1 MPCPANRANTPDFP
15 ILMLVGPV
23 FTRELLLAPRRTRM
37 YVSRA
42 SYGLALLVLMSTAWL
57 VLTGTQLIR
66 DVGDLARFGM
76 TLFQILAPLQLAV
89 VIFFSALLAASA
101 VSQEKDRR
109 TLDLL
114 LLTKLSNTELVLG
127 KLLAALLNVFVLLA
141 VGLPV
146 FMLAALF
153 GGVSFAQIGRVFAVT
168 VLSVLAGG
176 SLGSTL
182 ALWREKTFQALA
194 LSMLILMFWLVAW
207 RAVAM
212 GVLGSNWGGVAAESC
227 ATVASPLEAI
237 LEASRPYTEVNP
249 ALGVFGS
256 PVNLFL
262 LVAVGMVVA
271 LNGLA
276 IARVRTWN
284 PSREAQTFRR
294 EDETWHRA
302 SIYSTEQ
309 EARAPRQPTQ
319 EELVKKRGQ
328 APRVGMKP
336 AVLRIGP
343 RSQSPFFHKREPRP
357 RWPASP
363 LGAVPRSGDTAARG
377 REPDSHAGGLG

>member
-1 MPCPANRANTPDFP
+1 
-15 ILMLVGPV
+15 
-23 FTRELLLAPRRTRM
+23 M

-309 EARAPRQPTQ
+309 EAAH
-319 EELVKKRGQ
+319 LVSQR
-328 APRVGMKP
+328 R
-336 AVLRIGP
+336 
-343 RSQSPFFHKREPRP
+343 RS
-357 RWPASP
+357 
-363 LGAVPRSGDTAARG
+363 L
-377 REPDSHAGGLG
+377 

>member
-1 MPCPANRANTPDFP
+1 
-15 ILMLVGPV
+15 
-23 FTRELLLAPRRTRM
+23 M

-176 SLGSTL
+176 VS
-182 ALWREKTFQALA
+182 
-194 LSMLILMFWLVAW
+194 
-207 RAVAM
+207 
-212 GVLGSNWGGVAAESC
+212 
-227 ATVASPLEAI
+227 
-237 LEASRPYTEVNP
+237 
-249 ALGVFGS
+249 
-256 PVNLFL
+256 
-262 LVAVGMVVA
+262 
-271 LNGLA
+271 
-276 IARVRTWN
+276 ARR
-284 PSREAQTFRR
+284 
-294 EDETWHRA
+294 
-302 SIYSTEQ
+302 
-309 EARAPRQPTQ
+309 
-319 EELVKKRGQ
+319 
-328 APRVGMKP
+328 
-336 AVLRIGP
+336 
-343 RSQSPFFHKREPRP
+343 
-357 RWPASP
+357 
-363 LGAVPRSGDTAARG
+363 
-377 REPDSHAGGLG
+377 